1 MNSSKPALKRPTKPS
16 PFADLPFDS
25 WPAVLPKTSEDPVLP
40 LAIGIA
46 DDLMLRLRRC
56 LRTRGT
62 TFRSSCEEPGIGF
75 DGREEAGG
83 QRGVD
88 AFEELQENETDRV
101 AVREK
106 PIAA

>member
-62 TFRSSCEEPGIGF
+62 TFRSSC
-75 DGREEAGG
+75 
-83 QRGVD
+83 
-88 AFEELQENETDRV
+88 DRCWLRSLASGLTGERRP
-101 AVREK
+101 AVSG
-106 PIAA
+106 A